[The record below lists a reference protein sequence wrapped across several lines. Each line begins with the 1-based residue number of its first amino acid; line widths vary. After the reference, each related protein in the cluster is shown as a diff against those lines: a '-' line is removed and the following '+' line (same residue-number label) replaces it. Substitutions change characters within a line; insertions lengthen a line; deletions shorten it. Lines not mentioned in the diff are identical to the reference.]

1 MTQFDK
7 LYTSREKLVKTVL
20 DLEEQISQGGGGG
33 SYPPSGGV
41 PKTDLASS
49 VQASLDKADS
59 AYQKPETGI
68 PSNDLASGVIPDV
81 SGKEDKMAIVA
92 ASGTSLAPAVNTYY
106 RFDAEVGILAITLP
120 AITDTTHISN
130 IVFMLTTGSSPAVT
144 FAASGTG
151 INVIAQDG
159 FNIEAST
166 TYEINAIY
174 NGVAW
179 VVAAMKLSSTPINS

>member
-33 SYPPSGGV
+33 GSYPPSGGV
-41 PKTDLASS
+41 PKSDLSSS

-59 AYQKPETGI
+59 AIQP
-68 PSNDLASGVIPDV
+68 
-81 SGKEDKMAIVA
+81 MAIVS
-92 ASGTSLAPAVNTYY
+92 ASGTTLSPAANTYY
-106 RFDAEVGILAITLP
+106 RFDAEVGTLAITLTTP
-120 AITDTTHISN
+120 SDTTHITKA
-130 IVFMLTTGSSPAVT
+130 VFMFTTGSSPAVT
-144 FAASGTG
+144 FAGASG

-159 FNIEAST
+159 FSIEAST

-179 VVAAMKLSSTPINS
+179 IVAAMKLSSTPINS